1 MIFTFRRAYIQ
12 PVAPSVA
19 REPKIISSGSPA
31 PIFTRLDSTQPRVS
45 PGMAAGVNSANEQYF
60 FVLHSILLLSFVFR
74 RRRPVAVA
82 WSGFCELTV
91 VL

>member
-1 MIFTFRRAYIQ
+1 MIFTCRRAYIQ

-45 PGMAAGVNSANEQYF
+45 PGMAAGVNSANTFSASDTRNCTAAE
-60 FVLHSILLLSFVFR
+60 
-74 RRRPVAVA
+74 
-82 WSGFCELTV
+82 V
-91 VL
+91 VPGSSRFWA

>member
-1 MIFTFRRAYIQ
+1 L
-12 PVAPSVA
+12 
-19 REPKIISSGSPA
+19 G
-31 PIFTRLDSTQPRVS
+31 
-45 PGMAAGVNSANEQYF
+45 NEQYF

-74 RRRPVAVA
+74 RRQPVAVA